1 MLTFSKF
8 SPTQVFDHLHAIS
21 LLRGTVWQEQ
31 IDVTKKRSYIVASQ
45 PACAPTQNM
54 LSVAEFSR
62 TGISIMEFNSEGD
75 LLATRSDAIP
85 STIWIWS
92 IKTSAAVAV
101 IIHHSP
107 VKKIQWHPAIADLLL
122 IQCAINEPAVHLWRA
137 NWELPQ
143 VIALHLDQMV
153 GKMDASWLQSEVED
167 APGLMLSTTQNFT
180 SVQIM
185 SNGQGIIQSLNARSF
200 GAGPEDMFDEGNS
213 IDLSPV
219 KIPPKKEQTEVLE
232 GSSGHGQSGHLDFSD
247 DVDDV
252 DDTFHYKRQGK
263 VAV

>member
-1 MLTFSKF
+1 
-8 SPTQVFDHLHAIS
+8 
-21 LLRGTVWQEQ
+21 
-31 IDVTKKRSYIVASQ
+31 
-45 PACAPTQNM
+45 
-54 LSVAEFSR
+54 
-62 TGISIMEFNSEGD
+62 
-75 LLATRSDAIP
+75 
-85 STIWIWS
+85 
-92 IKTSAAVAV
+92 
-101 IIHHSP
+101 
-107 VKKIQWHPAIADLLL
+107 
-122 IQCAINEPAVHLWRA
+122 
-137 NWELPQ
+137 
-143 VIALHLDQMV
+143 MV
-153 GKMDASWLQSEVED
+153 GKMDASWLQSDVED

-219 KIPPKKEQTEVLE
+219 KIPPREEQTEVLE

-263 VAV
+263 VAVWSFAAYIEVILYSLILPSRKSHHDHTEGFKICRMKSMIEIASSA